1 MKRIMIL
8 LGLIALINCGANLNA
23 QSNDKVIEIFQS
35 ISDEWASHVTAKNLD
50 GITSLYTDDATI
62 DANTQEAV
70 TGKDAIRDYFSGW
83 FDSFQSIKNKQ
94 TIISTWVFG
103 NNAYVYG
110 SWEEI
115 EINENGD
122 EIELSGNWVNYFVKE
137 KSTTVWKIRHELWN
151 DAQYFEFR
159 KKD

>member
-8 LGLIALINCGANLNA
+8 LGFIALINCGANLNA

-70 TGKDAIRDYFSGW
+70 TGKDAIRDFFLDGLIV
-83 FDSFQSIKNKQ
+83 FNLLKTNKQ
-94 TIISTWVFG
+94 LFQHGFLVIMHMYMVVG
-103 NNAYVYG
+103 
-110 SWEEI
+110 
-115 EINENGD
+115 
-122 EIELSGNWVNYFVKE
+122 
-137 KSTTVWKIRHELWN
+137 
-151 DAQYFEFR
+151 
-159 KKD
+159 KKQK

>member
-1 MKRIMIL
+1 M
-8 LGLIALINCGANLNA
+8 
-23 QSNDKVIEIFQS
+23 
-35 ISDEWASHVTAKNLD
+35 
-50 GITSLYTDDATI
+50 
-62 DANTQEAV
+62 
-70 TGKDAIRDYFSGW
+70 TGKEAIRDYFSGW
-83 FDSFQSIKNKQ
+83 FDSFQSIKNQQ

-103 NNAYVYG
+103 DNAYVYG
-110 SWEEI
+110 SWKET